1 MIKYDIRLE
10 TSNNFVYC
18 DIYDFSPVFERNSG
32 FQNAH
37 LFLQMGDGKGPMY
50 NLPDGTSNFFFQ
62 ISLKMKKKM
71 FRVCAF
77 VTRSRLIAHLTL
89 TYL

>member
-1 MIKYDIRLE
+1 MQIYLYVANE
-10 TSNNFVYC
+10 FV
-18 DIYDFSPVFERNSG
+18 FV
-32 FQNAH
+32 
-37 LFLQMGDGKGPMY
+37 LLK
-50 NLPDGTSNFFFQ
+50 NLPDGTSDFFFQ
-62 ISLKMKKKM
+62 NSLKMKKKM